1 MGDHIFGKIKNKFLG
16 SSSGRSKNVKKNI
29 VGSLALKGVNIVVQ
43 LLLVPMTL
51 GYLSEE
57 LYGVWLTVSS
67 VVLWMS
73 FFDVGFSL
81 GLKNKLAE
89 AVALGDTQLGKQLV
103 STTYIILILIF
114 IPLGVVA
121 EILAPMID
129 WSRFLNVSAELN
141 MTLVNVI
148 RVLIVSFVVQMILS
162 TLSAIVAAYQKVA
175 LSNSFLVIG
184 NVLSLSVIWCLTKYT
199 EPSLLNMAFAVSFV
213 PSIVLAGC
221 SLILFSGPMR
231 DVRPSVQ
238 CFRRAL
244 VRSIFSLGA
253 KFFIIQMQII
263 VIQQSSNILISNL
276 SGPDY
281 VTYYNIAYRYMGS
294 AMMVFTLILNPL
306 WPAFTDAYI
315 KRDYIWMNNIYK
327 KLSKFCFGVM
337 IVIFGMC
344 FISPIAYHIWI
355 GEKANIPWIMTVL
368 LTLYFCTLS
377 WNCFQ
382 TNLINGIGTVKLQSY
397 VTLIGMIIHIPLSL
411 LFGKHI
417 GAYGV
422 VTSMTI
428 ITSVYCLFFTIQ
440 LRKILNKKA
449 NGIWIR

>member
-29 VGSLALKGVNIVVQ
+29 AGSLALKGVNIVVQ

-129 WSRFLNVSAELN
+129 WSRFLNVSSELN

-184 NVLSLSVIWCLTKYT
+184 NVLSLLAIWCLTKYT
-199 EPSLLNMAFAVSFV
+199 EPSLLNMALAVSFV
-213 PSIVLAGC
+213 PSIVLAVC

-231 DVRPSVQ
+231 DVRPSVRY
-238 CFRRAL
+238 FRRPL

-306 WPAFTDAYI
+306 WPAFTDAYV
-315 KRDYIWMNNIYK
+315 KRDYPWMNNIYK
-327 KLSKFCFGVM
+327 KLSRLCIGVM
-337 IVIFGMC
+337 IVILGMC
-344 FISPIAYHIWI
+344 FLSPIAYHIWI
-355 GEKANIPWIMTVL
+355 GEKANIPWIMTL
-368 LTLYFCTLS
+368 LLSIYFCAVS
-377 WNCFQ
+377 WDSLQ
-382 TNLINGIGTVKLQSY
+382 VNLINGIGTIKLQSY
-397 VTLIGMIIHIPLSL
+397 ITMVGMIVHIPLSL
-411 LFGKHI
+411 VLGKFI

-422 VTSMTI
+422 VVSMTL
-428 ITSVYCLFFTIQ
+428 ITISYCIFFTLQ
-440 LRKILNKKA
+440 LRRILQNEA
-449 NGIWIR
+449 CGIWNA